1 MLFSTAF
8 FISGNM
14 RQSILIV
21 LFFLYCE
28 TTLAQGTLRL
38 SSKELFQ
45 LTESSISLDSLIM
58 ADSSAILLP
67 NHKATLIRTNYAWF
81 GNYCVL
87 DGAGVSGED
96 GFGTSIGTG
105 GTIGIS
111 LVLYF
116 KAIEIGDQL
125 IINLSGGNGGKPGKD
140 VKSQED
146 QFRINRN
153 SQEF

>member
-96 GFGTSIGTG
+96 GLVQASERVERSEKVLFCILKQLKSE
-105 GTIGIS
+105 IS
-111 LVLYF
+111 L
-116 KAIEIGDQL
+116 
-125 IINLSGGNGGKPGKD
+125 
-140 VKSQED
+140 
-146 QFRINRN
+146 
-153 SQEF
+153 